1 MANFIKLNTTEQL
14 DTLFTQ
20 SEKQPVIFFKHS
32 VTCPISA
39 DVYSEVSQISEDI
52 NLVIVQTDR
61 PISNEIAVRT
71 GIRHESPQAIIVK
84 NGQVVY
90 HASHY
95 DVTVEEINRAIKP
108 S

>member
-1 MANFIKLNTTEQL
+1 MANFIKLNTAEQL

-39 DVYSEVSQISEDI
+39 DVYSEVSQIGEDI
-52 NLVIVQTDR
+52 NLVIVQTAR
-61 PISNEIAVRT
+61 PVSNELAART
-71 GIRHESPQAIIVK
+71 GIRHESPQAIILK

-90 HASHY
+90 NASHY
-95 DVTVEEINRAIKP
+95 DVTAEDINRAIKP
-108 S
+108 E